1 MRTREEHILANFDRV
16 INTTK
21 NKAVKQLW
29 TIKKQEYL
37 RQLKWEILYKDVN
50 EPVVLNNQGYIGD
63 EFEAEAD

>member
-1 MRTREEHILANFDRV
+1 MMTREEHILENFDRV

-29 TIKKQEYL
+29 TIKKHEYL

-50 EPVVLNNQGYIGD
+50 QPNVLNNQGYIGD

>member
-50 EPVVLNNQGYIGD
+50 EPNVLNNQGYIGD